1 MKEEVIF
8 RMESAYREDFEVK
21 SYHFGGPEK
30 TMCIIGN
37 MRGNEIQQLYIAGQ
51 MVRTLKRFEEEGR
64 FIRRH
69 GVTVIPCANPYSVNV
84 GKRFWAMDNSDINRM
99 YPGYNKGE
107 TTQRIAAGIFEKIQG
122 YRFGVQF
129 SSFYMPG
136 DFVSHVRMM
145 KTDYEDTGLA
155 QLFGMPF
162 VVLRKPVPFDT
173 TTLNFNWQV
182 WDTKAFSLYS
192 RSTEKIDKKGAD
204 MAIAAVCRFLSRMNV
219 LNYNVYGG
227 YESSPRMADVSYN
240 IPDLR
245 PGEVFRVEQT
255 IKRSRFIASVGHT
268 PDVEEAKAFIEQ
280 IKAEFEDARHN
291 CWAYCAGA
299 AGSTD
304 RIGAS
309 DDGEPH
315 GTAGRPMLTAVTH
328 SGIGEVTVVVT
339 RYFGGILL
347 GTGGLVKA
355 YQSSVKMALEGVST
369 RVRTKT
375 KRIKFSVEHR
385 FVNQVLRKIEAVNGR
400 ILEKNF
406 DMDADFDVEIP
417 EDLAETFAKELEEL
431 TRGALLIEFVE
442 E

>member
-1 MKEEVIF
+1 
-8 RMESAYREDFEVK
+8 
-21 SYHFGGPEK
+21 
-30 TMCIIGN
+30 
-37 MRGNEIQQLYIAGQ
+37 
-51 MVRTLKRFEEEGR
+51 
-64 FIRRH
+64 
-69 GVTVIPCANPYSVNV
+69 
-84 GKRFWAMDNSDINRM
+84 
-99 YPGYNKGE
+99 
-107 TTQRIAAGIFEKIQG
+107 
-122 YRFGVQF
+122 
-129 SSFYMPG
+129 
-136 DFVSHVRMM
+136 
-145 KTDYEDTGLA
+145 
-155 QLFGMPF
+155 
-162 VVLRKPVPFDT
+162 
-173 TTLNFNWQV
+173 
-182 WDTKAFSLYS
+182 
-192 RSTEKIDKKGAD
+192 
-204 MAIAAVCRFLSRMNV
+204 
-219 LNYNVYGG
+219 
-227 YESSPRMADVSYN
+227 MADVSYN

-268 PDVEEAKAFIEQ
+268 PGVEEAKAFIEQ

-355 YQSSVKMALEGVST
+355 YQSSVKMALEAVPT
-369 RVRTKT
+369 RIRTKT

-385 FVNQVLRKIEAVNGR
+385 FVNQVLRKIEKANGR

-406 DMDADFDVEIP
+406 DMDADFDDEIP

>member
-1 MKEEVIF
+1 
-8 RMESAYREDFEVK
+8 
-21 SYHFGGPEK
+21 
-30 TMCIIGN
+30 
-37 MRGNEIQQLYIAGQ
+37 
-51 MVRTLKRFEEEGR
+51 
-64 FIRRH
+64 
-69 GVTVIPCANPYSVNV
+69 
-84 GKRFWAMDNSDINRM
+84 
-99 YPGYNKGE
+99 
-107 TTQRIAAGIFEKIQG
+107 
-122 YRFGVQF
+122 
-129 SSFYMPG
+129 
-136 DFVSHVRMM
+136 
-145 KTDYEDTGLA
+145 
-155 QLFGMPF
+155 
-162 VVLRKPVPFDT
+162 
-173 TTLNFNWQV
+173 
-182 WDTKAFSLYS
+182 
-192 RSTEKIDKKGAD
+192 
-204 MAIAAVCRFLSRMNV
+204 
-219 LNYNVYGG
+219 
-227 YESSPRMADVSYN
+227 MADVSYN

-268 PDVEEAKAFIEQ
+268 PGVEEAKAFIEQ

-291 CWAYCAGA
+291 CWDYCAGA

-355 YQSSVKMALEGVST
+355 YQSSVKMALEAVPT
-369 RVRTKT
+369 RIRTKT

-385 FVNQVLRKIEAVNGR
+385 FVNQVLRKIETANGR

>member
-1 MKEEVIF
+1 
-8 RMESAYREDFEVK
+8 
-21 SYHFGGPEK
+21 
-30 TMCIIGN
+30 
-37 MRGNEIQQLYIAGQ
+37 
-51 MVRTLKRFEEEGR
+51 
-64 FIRRH
+64 
-69 GVTVIPCANPYSVNV
+69 
-84 GKRFWAMDNSDINRM
+84 
-99 YPGYNKGE
+99 
-107 TTQRIAAGIFEKIQG
+107 
-122 YRFGVQF
+122 
-129 SSFYMPG
+129 
-136 DFVSHVRMM
+136 
-145 KTDYEDTGLA
+145 
-155 QLFGMPF
+155 
-162 VVLRKPVPFDT
+162 
-173 TTLNFNWQV
+173 
-182 WDTKAFSLYS
+182 
-192 RSTEKIDKKGAD
+192 
-204 MAIAAVCRFLSRMNV
+204 
-219 LNYNVYGG
+219 
-227 YESSPRMADVSYN
+227 MADVSYN

-268 PDVEEAKAFIEQ
+268 PGVEEAKAFIEQ

-355 YQSSVKMALEGVST
+355 YQSSVKMALEAVPT
-369 RVRTKT
+369 RIRTKT

-385 FVNQVLRKIEAVNGR
+385 FVNQVLRKIETANGR

-417 EDLAETFAKELEEL
+417 EDLAETFAKELDEL

>member
-1 MKEEVIF
+1 
-8 RMESAYREDFEVK
+8 
-21 SYHFGGPEK
+21 
-30 TMCIIGN
+30 
-37 MRGNEIQQLYIAGQ
+37 
-51 MVRTLKRFEEEGR
+51 
-64 FIRRH
+64 
-69 GVTVIPCANPYSVNV
+69 
-84 GKRFWAMDNSDINRM
+84 
-99 YPGYNKGE
+99 
-107 TTQRIAAGIFEKIQG
+107 
-122 YRFGVQF
+122 
-129 SSFYMPG
+129 
-136 DFVSHVRMM
+136 
-145 KTDYEDTGLA
+145 
-155 QLFGMPF
+155 
-162 VVLRKPVPFDT
+162 
-173 TTLNFNWQV
+173 
-182 WDTKAFSLYS
+182 
-192 RSTEKIDKKGAD
+192 
-204 MAIAAVCRFLSRMNV
+204 
-219 LNYNVYGG
+219 
-227 YESSPRMADVSYN
+227 MADVSYN

-268 PDVEEAKAFIEQ
+268 PGVEEAKAFIGQ

-355 YQSSVKMALEGVST
+355 YQSSVKMALEAVPT
-369 RVRTKT
+369 RIRTKT

-385 FVNQVLRKIEAVNGR
+385 FVNQVLRKIETANGR

>member
-1 MKEEVIF
+1 
-8 RMESAYREDFEVK
+8 
-21 SYHFGGPEK
+21 
-30 TMCIIGN
+30 
-37 MRGNEIQQLYIAGQ
+37 
-51 MVRTLKRFEEEGR
+51 
-64 FIRRH
+64 
-69 GVTVIPCANPYSVNV
+69 
-84 GKRFWAMDNSDINRM
+84 
-99 YPGYNKGE
+99 
-107 TTQRIAAGIFEKIQG
+107 
-122 YRFGVQF
+122 
-129 SSFYMPG
+129 
-136 DFVSHVRMM
+136 
-145 KTDYEDTGLA
+145 
-155 QLFGMPF
+155 
-162 VVLRKPVPFDT
+162 
-173 TTLNFNWQV
+173 
-182 WDTKAFSLYS
+182 
-192 RSTEKIDKKGAD
+192 
-204 MAIAAVCRFLSRMNV
+204 
-219 LNYNVYGG
+219 
-227 YESSPRMADVSYN
+227 MADVSYN

-268 PDVEEAKAFIEQ
+268 LGVEEAKAFIEQ

-304 RIGAS
+304 RMGTRVAA
-309 DDGEPH
+309 GPR
-315 GTAGRPMLTAVTH
+315 GTAVRPMLTAVTH

-355 YQSSVKMALEGVST
+355 YQSSVKMALEAVPT
-369 RVRTKT
+369 RIRTKT

-385 FVNQVLRKIEAVNGR
+385 FVNQVLRKIETANGR

>member
-1 MKEEVIF
+1 
-8 RMESAYREDFEVK
+8 
-21 SYHFGGPEK
+21 
-30 TMCIIGN
+30 
-37 MRGNEIQQLYIAGQ
+37 
-51 MVRTLKRFEEEGR
+51 
-64 FIRRH
+64 
-69 GVTVIPCANPYSVNV
+69 
-84 GKRFWAMDNSDINRM
+84 
-99 YPGYNKGE
+99 
-107 TTQRIAAGIFEKIQG
+107 
-122 YRFGVQF
+122 
-129 SSFYMPG
+129 
-136 DFVSHVRMM
+136 
-145 KTDYEDTGLA
+145 
-155 QLFGMPF
+155 
-162 VVLRKPVPFDT
+162 
-173 TTLNFNWQV
+173 
-182 WDTKAFSLYS
+182 
-192 RSTEKIDKKGAD
+192 
-204 MAIAAVCRFLSRMNV
+204 
-219 LNYNVYGG
+219 
-227 YESSPRMADVSYN
+227 MADVSYN

-268 PDVEEAKAFIEQ
+268 PGVEEAKAFIEQ

-304 RIGAS
+304 RISAS

-355 YQSSVKMALEGVST
+355 YQSSVKMALEAVPT
-369 RVRTKT
+369 RIRTKT

-385 FVNQVLRKIEAVNGR
+385 FVNQVLRKIETANGR

>member
-1 MKEEVIF
+1 
-8 RMESAYREDFEVK
+8 
-21 SYHFGGPEK
+21 
-30 TMCIIGN
+30 
-37 MRGNEIQQLYIAGQ
+37 
-51 MVRTLKRFEEEGR
+51 
-64 FIRRH
+64 
-69 GVTVIPCANPYSVNV
+69 
-84 GKRFWAMDNSDINRM
+84 
-99 YPGYNKGE
+99 
-107 TTQRIAAGIFEKIQG
+107 
-122 YRFGVQF
+122 
-129 SSFYMPG
+129 
-136 DFVSHVRMM
+136 
-145 KTDYEDTGLA
+145 
-155 QLFGMPF
+155 
-162 VVLRKPVPFDT
+162 
-173 TTLNFNWQV
+173 
-182 WDTKAFSLYS
+182 
-192 RSTEKIDKKGAD
+192 
-204 MAIAAVCRFLSRMNV
+204 
-219 LNYNVYGG
+219 
-227 YESSPRMADVSYN
+227 MADVSYN

-268 PDVEEAKAFIEQ
+268 PGVEEAKAFIEQ

-355 YQSSVKMALEGVST
+355 YQSSVKMALEAVPT
-369 RVRTKT
+369 RIRTKT

-385 FVNQVLRKIEAVNGR
+385 FVNQFLRKIETANGR

>member
-1 MKEEVIF
+1 
-8 RMESAYREDFEVK
+8 
-21 SYHFGGPEK
+21 
-30 TMCIIGN
+30 
-37 MRGNEIQQLYIAGQ
+37 
-51 MVRTLKRFEEEGR
+51 
-64 FIRRH
+64 
-69 GVTVIPCANPYSVNV
+69 
-84 GKRFWAMDNSDINRM
+84 
-99 YPGYNKGE
+99 
-107 TTQRIAAGIFEKIQG
+107 
-122 YRFGVQF
+122 
-129 SSFYMPG
+129 
-136 DFVSHVRMM
+136 
-145 KTDYEDTGLA
+145 
-155 QLFGMPF
+155 
-162 VVLRKPVPFDT
+162 
-173 TTLNFNWQV
+173 
-182 WDTKAFSLYS
+182 
-192 RSTEKIDKKGAD
+192 
-204 MAIAAVCRFLSRMNV
+204 
-219 LNYNVYGG
+219 
-227 YESSPRMADVSYN
+227 MADVSYN

-268 PDVEEAKAFIEQ
+268 PGVEEAKAFIEQ

-355 YQSSVKMALEGVST
+355 YQSSVKMALEAVPT
-369 RVRTKT
+369 RIRTKT

-385 FVNQVLRKIEAVNGR
+385 FVNQVLRKIETANGR

-417 EDLAETFAKELEEL
+417 ENLAETFAKELEEL

>member
-1 MKEEVIF
+1 
-8 RMESAYREDFEVK
+8 
-21 SYHFGGPEK
+21 
-30 TMCIIGN
+30 
-37 MRGNEIQQLYIAGQ
+37 
-51 MVRTLKRFEEEGR
+51 
-64 FIRRH
+64 
-69 GVTVIPCANPYSVNV
+69 
-84 GKRFWAMDNSDINRM
+84 
-99 YPGYNKGE
+99 
-107 TTQRIAAGIFEKIQG
+107 
-122 YRFGVQF
+122 
-129 SSFYMPG
+129 
-136 DFVSHVRMM
+136 
-145 KTDYEDTGLA
+145 
-155 QLFGMPF
+155 
-162 VVLRKPVPFDT
+162 
-173 TTLNFNWQV
+173 
-182 WDTKAFSLYS
+182 
-192 RSTEKIDKKGAD
+192 
-204 MAIAAVCRFLSRMNV
+204 
-219 LNYNVYGG
+219 
-227 YESSPRMADVSYN
+227 MADVSYN

-268 PDVEEAKAFIEQ
+268 PGVEEAKAFIEQ

-355 YQSSVKMALEGVST
+355 YQSSVKMALEAVPT
-369 RVRTKT
+369 RIRTKA

-385 FVNQVLRKIEAVNGR
+385 FVNQVLRKIETANGR

>member
-1 MKEEVIF
+1 
-8 RMESAYREDFEVK
+8 
-21 SYHFGGPEK
+21 
-30 TMCIIGN
+30 
-37 MRGNEIQQLYIAGQ
+37 
-51 MVRTLKRFEEEGR
+51 
-64 FIRRH
+64 
-69 GVTVIPCANPYSVNV
+69 
-84 GKRFWAMDNSDINRM
+84 
-99 YPGYNKGE
+99 
-107 TTQRIAAGIFEKIQG
+107 
-122 YRFGVQF
+122 
-129 SSFYMPG
+129 
-136 DFVSHVRMM
+136 
-145 KTDYEDTGLA
+145 
-155 QLFGMPF
+155 
-162 VVLRKPVPFDT
+162 
-173 TTLNFNWQV
+173 
-182 WDTKAFSLYS
+182 
-192 RSTEKIDKKGAD
+192 
-204 MAIAAVCRFLSRMNV
+204 
-219 LNYNVYGG
+219 
-227 YESSPRMADVSYN
+227 MADVSYN

-268 PDVEEAKAFIEQ
+268 PGVEEAKAFIEQ

-355 YQSSVKMALEGVST
+355 YQSSVKMALEGVPT
-369 RVRTKT
+369 RVRTTT

-385 FVNQVLRKIEAVNGR
+385 FVNQVLRKIETANGR

-406 DMDADFDVEIP
+406 DMGADFDVEIP

>member
-1 MKEEVIF
+1 
-8 RMESAYREDFEVK
+8 
-21 SYHFGGPEK
+21 
-30 TMCIIGN
+30 
-37 MRGNEIQQLYIAGQ
+37 
-51 MVRTLKRFEEEGR
+51 
-64 FIRRH
+64 
-69 GVTVIPCANPYSVNV
+69 
-84 GKRFWAMDNSDINRM
+84 
-99 YPGYNKGE
+99 
-107 TTQRIAAGIFEKIQG
+107 
-122 YRFGVQF
+122 
-129 SSFYMPG
+129 
-136 DFVSHVRMM
+136 
-145 KTDYEDTGLA
+145 
-155 QLFGMPF
+155 
-162 VVLRKPVPFDT
+162 
-173 TTLNFNWQV
+173 
-182 WDTKAFSLYS
+182 
-192 RSTEKIDKKGAD
+192 
-204 MAIAAVCRFLSRMNV
+204 
-219 LNYNVYGG
+219 
-227 YESSPRMADVSYN
+227 MADVSYN

-255 IKRSRFIASVGHT
+255 IKRSRFIASIGHT
-268 PDVEEAKAFIEQ
+268 PGVEEAKAFIEQ

-355 YQSSVKMALEGVST
+355 YQSSVKMALEAVPT
-369 RVRTKT
+369 RIRTKT

-385 FVNQVLRKIEAVNGR
+385 FVNQVLRKIETANGR

>member
-1 MKEEVIF
+1 
-8 RMESAYREDFEVK
+8 
-21 SYHFGGPEK
+21 
-30 TMCIIGN
+30 
-37 MRGNEIQQLYIAGQ
+37 
-51 MVRTLKRFEEEGR
+51 
-64 FIRRH
+64 
-69 GVTVIPCANPYSVNV
+69 
-84 GKRFWAMDNSDINRM
+84 
-99 YPGYNKGE
+99 
-107 TTQRIAAGIFEKIQG
+107 
-122 YRFGVQF
+122 
-129 SSFYMPG
+129 
-136 DFVSHVRMM
+136 
-145 KTDYEDTGLA
+145 
-155 QLFGMPF
+155 
-162 VVLRKPVPFDT
+162 
-173 TTLNFNWQV
+173 
-182 WDTKAFSLYS
+182 
-192 RSTEKIDKKGAD
+192 
-204 MAIAAVCRFLSRMNV
+204 
-219 LNYNVYGG
+219 
-227 YESSPRMADVSYN
+227 MADVSYN
-240 IPDLR
+240 ITDLR

-268 PDVEEAKAFIEQ
+268 PGVEEAKAFIEQ

-355 YQSSVKMALEGVST
+355 YQSSVKMALEGVPT

-406 DMDADFDVEIP
+406 DMGADFDVEIP

>member
-1 MKEEVIF
+1 
-8 RMESAYREDFEVK
+8 
-21 SYHFGGPEK
+21 
-30 TMCIIGN
+30 
-37 MRGNEIQQLYIAGQ
+37 
-51 MVRTLKRFEEEGR
+51 
-64 FIRRH
+64 
-69 GVTVIPCANPYSVNV
+69 
-84 GKRFWAMDNSDINRM
+84 
-99 YPGYNKGE
+99 
-107 TTQRIAAGIFEKIQG
+107 
-122 YRFGVQF
+122 
-129 SSFYMPG
+129 
-136 DFVSHVRMM
+136 
-145 KTDYEDTGLA
+145 
-155 QLFGMPF
+155 
-162 VVLRKPVPFDT
+162 
-173 TTLNFNWQV
+173 
-182 WDTKAFSLYS
+182 
-192 RSTEKIDKKGAD
+192 
-204 MAIAAVCRFLSRMNV
+204 
-219 LNYNVYGG
+219 
-227 YESSPRMADVSYN
+227 MADVSYN

-355 YQSSVKMALEGVST
+355 YQSSVKMALEAVPT

>member
-1 MKEEVIF
+1 
-8 RMESAYREDFEVK
+8 
-21 SYHFGGPEK
+21 
-30 TMCIIGN
+30 
-37 MRGNEIQQLYIAGQ
+37 
-51 MVRTLKRFEEEGR
+51 
-64 FIRRH
+64 
-69 GVTVIPCANPYSVNV
+69 
-84 GKRFWAMDNSDINRM
+84 
-99 YPGYNKGE
+99 
-107 TTQRIAAGIFEKIQG
+107 
-122 YRFGVQF
+122 
-129 SSFYMPG
+129 
-136 DFVSHVRMM
+136 
-145 KTDYEDTGLA
+145 
-155 QLFGMPF
+155 
-162 VVLRKPVPFDT
+162 
-173 TTLNFNWQV
+173 
-182 WDTKAFSLYS
+182 
-192 RSTEKIDKKGAD
+192 
-204 MAIAAVCRFLSRMNV
+204 
-219 LNYNVYGG
+219 
-227 YESSPRMADVSYN
+227 MADVSYN

-268 PDVEEAKAFIEQ
+268 PGVEEAKAFIEQ

-355 YQSSVKMALEGVST
+355 YQSSVKMALEGVPT

-406 DMDADFDVEIP
+406 DMGADFDVEIP
-417 EDLAETFAKELEEL
+417 EDLAETCAKELEEL

>member
-1 MKEEVIF
+1 
-8 RMESAYREDFEVK
+8 
-21 SYHFGGPEK
+21 
-30 TMCIIGN
+30 
-37 MRGNEIQQLYIAGQ
+37 
-51 MVRTLKRFEEEGR
+51 
-64 FIRRH
+64 
-69 GVTVIPCANPYSVNV
+69 
-84 GKRFWAMDNSDINRM
+84 
-99 YPGYNKGE
+99 
-107 TTQRIAAGIFEKIQG
+107 
-122 YRFGVQF
+122 
-129 SSFYMPG
+129 
-136 DFVSHVRMM
+136 
-145 KTDYEDTGLA
+145 
-155 QLFGMPF
+155 
-162 VVLRKPVPFDT
+162 
-173 TTLNFNWQV
+173 
-182 WDTKAFSLYS
+182 
-192 RSTEKIDKKGAD
+192 
-204 MAIAAVCRFLSRMNV
+204 
-219 LNYNVYGG
+219 
-227 YESSPRMADVSYN
+227 MADVSYN

-255 IKRSRFIASVGHT
+255 IKHSRFIASVGHT
-268 PDVEEAKAFIEQ
+268 PGVEEAKAFIEQ

-355 YQSSVKMALEGVST
+355 YQSSVKMALEGVPT

-406 DMDADFDVEIP
+406 DMGADFDVEIP

>member
-1 MKEEVIF
+1 
-8 RMESAYREDFEVK
+8 
-21 SYHFGGPEK
+21 
-30 TMCIIGN
+30 
-37 MRGNEIQQLYIAGQ
+37 
-51 MVRTLKRFEEEGR
+51 
-64 FIRRH
+64 
-69 GVTVIPCANPYSVNV
+69 
-84 GKRFWAMDNSDINRM
+84 
-99 YPGYNKGE
+99 
-107 TTQRIAAGIFEKIQG
+107 
-122 YRFGVQF
+122 
-129 SSFYMPG
+129 
-136 DFVSHVRMM
+136 
-145 KTDYEDTGLA
+145 
-155 QLFGMPF
+155 
-162 VVLRKPVPFDT
+162 
-173 TTLNFNWQV
+173 
-182 WDTKAFSLYS
+182 
-192 RSTEKIDKKGAD
+192 
-204 MAIAAVCRFLSRMNV
+204 
-219 LNYNVYGG
+219 
-227 YESSPRMADVSYN
+227 MADVSYHL
-240 IPDLR
+240 PDRR
-245 PGEVFRVEQT
+245 PGEAFRVEQP

-268 PDVEEAKAFIEQ
+268 PGVEEAKAFIEQ

-355 YQSSVKMALEGVST
+355 YQSSVKMALEAVPT
-369 RVRTKT
+369 RIRTKT

-385 FVNQVLRKIEAVNGR
+385 FVNQVLRKIETANGR

>member
-1 MKEEVIF
+1 
-8 RMESAYREDFEVK
+8 
-21 SYHFGGPEK
+21 
-30 TMCIIGN
+30 
-37 MRGNEIQQLYIAGQ
+37 
-51 MVRTLKRFEEEGR
+51 
-64 FIRRH
+64 
-69 GVTVIPCANPYSVNV
+69 
-84 GKRFWAMDNSDINRM
+84 
-99 YPGYNKGE
+99 
-107 TTQRIAAGIFEKIQG
+107 
-122 YRFGVQF
+122 
-129 SSFYMPG
+129 
-136 DFVSHVRMM
+136 
-145 KTDYEDTGLA
+145 
-155 QLFGMPF
+155 
-162 VVLRKPVPFDT
+162 
-173 TTLNFNWQV
+173 
-182 WDTKAFSLYS
+182 
-192 RSTEKIDKKGAD
+192 
-204 MAIAAVCRFLSRMNV
+204 
-219 LNYNVYGG
+219 
-227 YESSPRMADVSYN
+227 MADVSYN

-268 PDVEEAKAFIEQ
+268 PGVEEAKAFIEQ

-347 GTGGLVKA
+347 GTGRLVKA
-355 YQSSVKMALEGVST
+355 YQSSVKMALEGVPT

-406 DMDADFDVEIP
+406 DMGADFDVEIP

>member
-1 MKEEVIF
+1 
-8 RMESAYREDFEVK
+8 
-21 SYHFGGPEK
+21 
-30 TMCIIGN
+30 
-37 MRGNEIQQLYIAGQ
+37 
-51 MVRTLKRFEEEGR
+51 
-64 FIRRH
+64 
-69 GVTVIPCANPYSVNV
+69 
-84 GKRFWAMDNSDINRM
+84 
-99 YPGYNKGE
+99 
-107 TTQRIAAGIFEKIQG
+107 
-122 YRFGVQF
+122 
-129 SSFYMPG
+129 
-136 DFVSHVRMM
+136 
-145 KTDYEDTGLA
+145 
-155 QLFGMPF
+155 
-162 VVLRKPVPFDT
+162 
-173 TTLNFNWQV
+173 
-182 WDTKAFSLYS
+182 
-192 RSTEKIDKKGAD
+192 
-204 MAIAAVCRFLSRMNV
+204 
-219 LNYNVYGG
+219 
-227 YESSPRMADVSYN
+227 MADVSYN

-268 PDVEEAKAFIEQ
+268 LGVEEAKAFIEQ
-280 IKAEFEDARHN
+280 IKAEFKDARHN

-355 YQSSVKMALEGVST
+355 YQSSVKMALEAVPT
-369 RVRTKT
+369 RIRTKT

-385 FVNQVLRKIEAVNGR
+385 FVNQVLRKIETANGR

>member
-1 MKEEVIF
+1 
-8 RMESAYREDFEVK
+8 
-21 SYHFGGPEK
+21 
-30 TMCIIGN
+30 
-37 MRGNEIQQLYIAGQ
+37 
-51 MVRTLKRFEEEGR
+51 
-64 FIRRH
+64 
-69 GVTVIPCANPYSVNV
+69 
-84 GKRFWAMDNSDINRM
+84 
-99 YPGYNKGE
+99 
-107 TTQRIAAGIFEKIQG
+107 
-122 YRFGVQF
+122 
-129 SSFYMPG
+129 
-136 DFVSHVRMM
+136 
-145 KTDYEDTGLA
+145 
-155 QLFGMPF
+155 
-162 VVLRKPVPFDT
+162 
-173 TTLNFNWQV
+173 
-182 WDTKAFSLYS
+182 
-192 RSTEKIDKKGAD
+192 
-204 MAIAAVCRFLSRMNV
+204 
-219 LNYNVYGG
+219 
-227 YESSPRMADVSYN
+227 MADVSYN

-268 PDVEEAKAFIEQ
+268 PGVEEAKAFIEQ
-280 IKAEFEDARHN
+280 IKTEFEDARHN

-355 YQSSVKMALEGVST
+355 YQSSVKMVLEAVPT

-385 FVNQVLRKIEAVNGR
+385 FVNQVLRKIDDVNGR

-417 EDLAETFAKELEEL
+417 EDLAESFAKELEEL

>member
-1 MKEEVIF
+1 
-8 RMESAYREDFEVK
+8 
-21 SYHFGGPEK
+21 
-30 TMCIIGN
+30 
-37 MRGNEIQQLYIAGQ
+37 
-51 MVRTLKRFEEEGR
+51 
-64 FIRRH
+64 
-69 GVTVIPCANPYSVNV
+69 
-84 GKRFWAMDNSDINRM
+84 
-99 YPGYNKGE
+99 
-107 TTQRIAAGIFEKIQG
+107 
-122 YRFGVQF
+122 
-129 SSFYMPG
+129 
-136 DFVSHVRMM
+136 
-145 KTDYEDTGLA
+145 
-155 QLFGMPF
+155 
-162 VVLRKPVPFDT
+162 
-173 TTLNFNWQV
+173 
-182 WDTKAFSLYS
+182 
-192 RSTEKIDKKGAD
+192 
-204 MAIAAVCRFLSRMNV
+204 
-219 LNYNVYGG
+219 
-227 YESSPRMADVSYN
+227 MADVSYN

-268 PDVEEAKAFIEQ
+268 PGVEQAKAFIEQ

-355 YQSSVKMALEGVST
+355 YQSSVKMALEAVPT
-369 RVRTKT
+369 RIRTKT

-385 FVNQVLRKIEAVNGR
+385 FVNQVLRKIETANGR

>member
-1 MKEEVIF
+1 
-8 RMESAYREDFEVK
+8 
-21 SYHFGGPEK
+21 
-30 TMCIIGN
+30 
-37 MRGNEIQQLYIAGQ
+37 
-51 MVRTLKRFEEEGR
+51 
-64 FIRRH
+64 
-69 GVTVIPCANPYSVNV
+69 
-84 GKRFWAMDNSDINRM
+84 
-99 YPGYNKGE
+99 
-107 TTQRIAAGIFEKIQG
+107 
-122 YRFGVQF
+122 
-129 SSFYMPG
+129 
-136 DFVSHVRMM
+136 
-145 KTDYEDTGLA
+145 
-155 QLFGMPF
+155 
-162 VVLRKPVPFDT
+162 
-173 TTLNFNWQV
+173 
-182 WDTKAFSLYS
+182 
-192 RSTEKIDKKGAD
+192 
-204 MAIAAVCRFLSRMNV
+204 
-219 LNYNVYGG
+219 
-227 YESSPRMADVSYN
+227 MADVSYN

-268 PDVEEAKAFIEQ
+268 PGVEEAKAFIEQ

-304 RIGAS
+304 CIGAS

-355 YQSSVKMALEGVST
+355 YQSSVKMALEAVPT
-369 RVRTKT
+369 RIRTKT

-385 FVNQVLRKIEAVNGR
+385 FVNQVLRKIETANGR

>member
-1 MKEEVIF
+1 
-8 RMESAYREDFEVK
+8 
-21 SYHFGGPEK
+21 
-30 TMCIIGN
+30 
-37 MRGNEIQQLYIAGQ
+37 
-51 MVRTLKRFEEEGR
+51 
-64 FIRRH
+64 
-69 GVTVIPCANPYSVNV
+69 
-84 GKRFWAMDNSDINRM
+84 
-99 YPGYNKGE
+99 
-107 TTQRIAAGIFEKIQG
+107 
-122 YRFGVQF
+122 
-129 SSFYMPG
+129 
-136 DFVSHVRMM
+136 
-145 KTDYEDTGLA
+145 
-155 QLFGMPF
+155 
-162 VVLRKPVPFDT
+162 
-173 TTLNFNWQV
+173 
-182 WDTKAFSLYS
+182 
-192 RSTEKIDKKGAD
+192 
-204 MAIAAVCRFLSRMNV
+204 
-219 LNYNVYGG
+219 
-227 YESSPRMADVSYN
+227 MADVSYN

-268 PDVEEAKAFIEQ
+268 LGVEEAKAFIEQ

-355 YQSSVKMALEGVST
+355 YQSSVKMALEAVPT
-369 RVRTKT
+369 RIRTKT

>member
-1 MKEEVIF
+1 
-8 RMESAYREDFEVK
+8 
-21 SYHFGGPEK
+21 
-30 TMCIIGN
+30 
-37 MRGNEIQQLYIAGQ
+37 
-51 MVRTLKRFEEEGR
+51 
-64 FIRRH
+64 
-69 GVTVIPCANPYSVNV
+69 
-84 GKRFWAMDNSDINRM
+84 
-99 YPGYNKGE
+99 
-107 TTQRIAAGIFEKIQG
+107 
-122 YRFGVQF
+122 
-129 SSFYMPG
+129 
-136 DFVSHVRMM
+136 
-145 KTDYEDTGLA
+145 
-155 QLFGMPF
+155 
-162 VVLRKPVPFDT
+162 
-173 TTLNFNWQV
+173 
-182 WDTKAFSLYS
+182 
-192 RSTEKIDKKGAD
+192 
-204 MAIAAVCRFLSRMNV
+204 
-219 LNYNVYGG
+219 
-227 YESSPRMADVSYN
+227 MADVSYN

-268 PDVEEAKAFIEQ
+268 PGVEDAKAFIEQ

-355 YQSSVKMALEGVST
+355 YQSSVKMALEGVPT

-406 DMDADFDVEIP
+406 DMGADFDVEIP

>member
-1 MKEEVIF
+1 
-8 RMESAYREDFEVK
+8 
-21 SYHFGGPEK
+21 
-30 TMCIIGN
+30 
-37 MRGNEIQQLYIAGQ
+37 
-51 MVRTLKRFEEEGR
+51 
-64 FIRRH
+64 
-69 GVTVIPCANPYSVNV
+69 
-84 GKRFWAMDNSDINRM
+84 
-99 YPGYNKGE
+99 
-107 TTQRIAAGIFEKIQG
+107 
-122 YRFGVQF
+122 
-129 SSFYMPG
+129 
-136 DFVSHVRMM
+136 
-145 KTDYEDTGLA
+145 
-155 QLFGMPF
+155 
-162 VVLRKPVPFDT
+162 
-173 TTLNFNWQV
+173 
-182 WDTKAFSLYS
+182 
-192 RSTEKIDKKGAD
+192 
-204 MAIAAVCRFLSRMNV
+204 
-219 LNYNVYGG
+219 
-227 YESSPRMADVSYN
+227 MADVSYN

-268 PDVEEAKAFIEQ
+268 PGVEEAKAFIEQ

-355 YQSSVKMALEGVST
+355 YQSSVKMALEAVPT
-369 RVRTKT
+369 RIRTKT
-375 KRIKFSVEHR
+375 KRIKLSVEHR

>member
-1 MKEEVIF
+1 
-8 RMESAYREDFEVK
+8 
-21 SYHFGGPEK
+21 
-30 TMCIIGN
+30 
-37 MRGNEIQQLYIAGQ
+37 
-51 MVRTLKRFEEEGR
+51 
-64 FIRRH
+64 
-69 GVTVIPCANPYSVNV
+69 
-84 GKRFWAMDNSDINRM
+84 
-99 YPGYNKGE
+99 
-107 TTQRIAAGIFEKIQG
+107 
-122 YRFGVQF
+122 
-129 SSFYMPG
+129 
-136 DFVSHVRMM
+136 
-145 KTDYEDTGLA
+145 
-155 QLFGMPF
+155 
-162 VVLRKPVPFDT
+162 
-173 TTLNFNWQV
+173 
-182 WDTKAFSLYS
+182 
-192 RSTEKIDKKGAD
+192 
-204 MAIAAVCRFLSRMNV
+204 
-219 LNYNVYGG
+219 
-227 YESSPRMADVSYN
+227 MADVSYN

-268 PDVEEAKAFIEQ
+268 PGVEEAKAFIEQ

-355 YQSSVKMALEGVST
+355 YQSSVNMALEAVPT
-369 RVRTKT
+369 RIRTKT
-375 KRIKFSVEHR
+375 KRIKVSVEHR
-385 FVNQVLRKIEAVNGR
+385 FVNQVLRKIETANGR

>member
-1 MKEEVIF
+1 
-8 RMESAYREDFEVK
+8 
-21 SYHFGGPEK
+21 
-30 TMCIIGN
+30 
-37 MRGNEIQQLYIAGQ
+37 
-51 MVRTLKRFEEEGR
+51 
-64 FIRRH
+64 
-69 GVTVIPCANPYSVNV
+69 
-84 GKRFWAMDNSDINRM
+84 
-99 YPGYNKGE
+99 
-107 TTQRIAAGIFEKIQG
+107 
-122 YRFGVQF
+122 
-129 SSFYMPG
+129 
-136 DFVSHVRMM
+136 
-145 KTDYEDTGLA
+145 
-155 QLFGMPF
+155 
-162 VVLRKPVPFDT
+162 
-173 TTLNFNWQV
+173 
-182 WDTKAFSLYS
+182 
-192 RSTEKIDKKGAD
+192 
-204 MAIAAVCRFLSRMNV
+204 
-219 LNYNVYGG
+219 
-227 YESSPRMADVSYN
+227 MADVSYN

-268 PDVEEAKAFIEQ
+268 PGVEEAKAFIEQ

-355 YQSSVKMALEGVST
+355 YQSSVKMALEAVPT
-369 RVRTKT
+369 RIRTKT

-385 FVNQVLRKIEAVNGR
+385 FVNQVLRKIETANGR

-406 DMDADFDVEIP
+406 EMDADFDVEIP
-417 EDLAETFAKELEEL
+417 ENLAETFAKELEEL

>member
-1 MKEEVIF
+1 
-8 RMESAYREDFEVK
+8 
-21 SYHFGGPEK
+21 
-30 TMCIIGN
+30 
-37 MRGNEIQQLYIAGQ
+37 
-51 MVRTLKRFEEEGR
+51 
-64 FIRRH
+64 
-69 GVTVIPCANPYSVNV
+69 
-84 GKRFWAMDNSDINRM
+84 
-99 YPGYNKGE
+99 
-107 TTQRIAAGIFEKIQG
+107 
-122 YRFGVQF
+122 
-129 SSFYMPG
+129 
-136 DFVSHVRMM
+136 
-145 KTDYEDTGLA
+145 
-155 QLFGMPF
+155 
-162 VVLRKPVPFDT
+162 
-173 TTLNFNWQV
+173 
-182 WDTKAFSLYS
+182 
-192 RSTEKIDKKGAD
+192 
-204 MAIAAVCRFLSRMNV
+204 
-219 LNYNVYGG
+219 
-227 YESSPRMADVSYN
+227 MADVSYN

-268 PDVEEAKAFIEQ
+268 PGVEEAKAFIEQ

-355 YQSSVKMALEGVST
+355 YQSSVKMALEAVPT
-369 RVRTKT
+369 RIRTKT

-385 FVNQVLRKIEAVNGR
+385 FVNQVLRKIETAKGR

>member
-1 MKEEVIF
+1 
-8 RMESAYREDFEVK
+8 
-21 SYHFGGPEK
+21 
-30 TMCIIGN
+30 
-37 MRGNEIQQLYIAGQ
+37 
-51 MVRTLKRFEEEGR
+51 
-64 FIRRH
+64 
-69 GVTVIPCANPYSVNV
+69 
-84 GKRFWAMDNSDINRM
+84 
-99 YPGYNKGE
+99 
-107 TTQRIAAGIFEKIQG
+107 
-122 YRFGVQF
+122 
-129 SSFYMPG
+129 
-136 DFVSHVRMM
+136 
-145 KTDYEDTGLA
+145 
-155 QLFGMPF
+155 
-162 VVLRKPVPFDT
+162 
-173 TTLNFNWQV
+173 
-182 WDTKAFSLYS
+182 
-192 RSTEKIDKKGAD
+192 
-204 MAIAAVCRFLSRMNV
+204 
-219 LNYNVYGG
+219 
-227 YESSPRMADVSYN
+227 MADVSYN

-268 PDVEEAKAFIEQ
+268 PGVEEAKAFIEQ

-299 AGSTD
+299 ARSTD

-355 YQSSVKMALEGVST
+355 YQSSVKMALEAVPT
-369 RVRTKT
+369 RIRTKT
-375 KRIKFSVEHR
+375 KRIKFSLEHR
-385 FVNQVLRKIEAVNGR
+385 FVNQVLRKIETANGR

>member
-1 MKEEVIF
+1 
-8 RMESAYREDFEVK
+8 
-21 SYHFGGPEK
+21 
-30 TMCIIGN
+30 
-37 MRGNEIQQLYIAGQ
+37 
-51 MVRTLKRFEEEGR
+51 
-64 FIRRH
+64 
-69 GVTVIPCANPYSVNV
+69 
-84 GKRFWAMDNSDINRM
+84 
-99 YPGYNKGE
+99 
-107 TTQRIAAGIFEKIQG
+107 
-122 YRFGVQF
+122 
-129 SSFYMPG
+129 
-136 DFVSHVRMM
+136 
-145 KTDYEDTGLA
+145 
-155 QLFGMPF
+155 
-162 VVLRKPVPFDT
+162 
-173 TTLNFNWQV
+173 
-182 WDTKAFSLYS
+182 
-192 RSTEKIDKKGAD
+192 
-204 MAIAAVCRFLSRMNV
+204 
-219 LNYNVYGG
+219 
-227 YESSPRMADVSYN
+227 MADVSYN

-268 PDVEEAKAFIEQ
+268 PGVEEAKAFIEQ

-355 YQSSVKMALEGVST
+355 YQSSVKMALEGVPT

-385 FVNQVLRKIEAVNGR
+385 FVNQVLRKVEAVNGR

-406 DMDADFDVEIP
+406 DMGADFDVEIP

>member
-1 MKEEVIF
+1 
-8 RMESAYREDFEVK
+8 
-21 SYHFGGPEK
+21 
-30 TMCIIGN
+30 
-37 MRGNEIQQLYIAGQ
+37 
-51 MVRTLKRFEEEGR
+51 
-64 FIRRH
+64 
-69 GVTVIPCANPYSVNV
+69 
-84 GKRFWAMDNSDINRM
+84 
-99 YPGYNKGE
+99 
-107 TTQRIAAGIFEKIQG
+107 
-122 YRFGVQF
+122 
-129 SSFYMPG
+129 
-136 DFVSHVRMM
+136 
-145 KTDYEDTGLA
+145 
-155 QLFGMPF
+155 
-162 VVLRKPVPFDT
+162 
-173 TTLNFNWQV
+173 
-182 WDTKAFSLYS
+182 
-192 RSTEKIDKKGAD
+192 
-204 MAIAAVCRFLSRMNV
+204 
-219 LNYNVYGG
+219 
-227 YESSPRMADVSYN
+227 MADVSYN

-268 PDVEEAKAFIEQ
+268 PGVEEAKAFIEQ

-355 YQSSVKMALEGVST
+355 YQSSVKMALEGVPT

-406 DMDADFDVEIP
+406 DMGSDFDVEIP

>member
-1 MKEEVIF
+1 
-8 RMESAYREDFEVK
+8 
-21 SYHFGGPEK
+21 
-30 TMCIIGN
+30 
-37 MRGNEIQQLYIAGQ
+37 
-51 MVRTLKRFEEEGR
+51 
-64 FIRRH
+64 
-69 GVTVIPCANPYSVNV
+69 
-84 GKRFWAMDNSDINRM
+84 
-99 YPGYNKGE
+99 
-107 TTQRIAAGIFEKIQG
+107 
-122 YRFGVQF
+122 
-129 SSFYMPG
+129 
-136 DFVSHVRMM
+136 
-145 KTDYEDTGLA
+145 
-155 QLFGMPF
+155 
-162 VVLRKPVPFDT
+162 
-173 TTLNFNWQV
+173 
-182 WDTKAFSLYS
+182 
-192 RSTEKIDKKGAD
+192 
-204 MAIAAVCRFLSRMNV
+204 
-219 LNYNVYGG
+219 
-227 YESSPRMADVSYN
+227 MADVSYN

-268 PDVEEAKAFIEQ
+268 PGVEEAKAFIEQ

-355 YQSSVKMALEGVST
+355 YQSSVKMALEAVPT
-369 RVRTKT
+369 RIRTKT

-385 FVNQVLRKIEAVNGR
+385 FVNLVLRKIETANGR

>member
-1 MKEEVIF
+1 
-8 RMESAYREDFEVK
+8 
-21 SYHFGGPEK
+21 
-30 TMCIIGN
+30 
-37 MRGNEIQQLYIAGQ
+37 
-51 MVRTLKRFEEEGR
+51 
-64 FIRRH
+64 
-69 GVTVIPCANPYSVNV
+69 
-84 GKRFWAMDNSDINRM
+84 
-99 YPGYNKGE
+99 
-107 TTQRIAAGIFEKIQG
+107 
-122 YRFGVQF
+122 
-129 SSFYMPG
+129 
-136 DFVSHVRMM
+136 
-145 KTDYEDTGLA
+145 
-155 QLFGMPF
+155 
-162 VVLRKPVPFDT
+162 
-173 TTLNFNWQV
+173 
-182 WDTKAFSLYS
+182 
-192 RSTEKIDKKGAD
+192 
-204 MAIAAVCRFLSRMNV
+204 
-219 LNYNVYGG
+219 
-227 YESSPRMADVSYN
+227 MADVSYN

-245 PGEVFRVEQT
+245 PGEVFRVEQK

-268 PDVEEAKAFIEQ
+268 PGVEEAKAFIEQ

-355 YQSSVKMALEGVST
+355 YQSSVKMALEAVPT
-369 RVRTKT
+369 RIRTKT

-385 FVNQVLRKIEAVNGR
+385 FVNQVLRKIETANGR

>member
-1 MKEEVIF
+1 
-8 RMESAYREDFEVK
+8 
-21 SYHFGGPEK
+21 
-30 TMCIIGN
+30 
-37 MRGNEIQQLYIAGQ
+37 
-51 MVRTLKRFEEEGR
+51 
-64 FIRRH
+64 
-69 GVTVIPCANPYSVNV
+69 
-84 GKRFWAMDNSDINRM
+84 
-99 YPGYNKGE
+99 
-107 TTQRIAAGIFEKIQG
+107 
-122 YRFGVQF
+122 
-129 SSFYMPG
+129 
-136 DFVSHVRMM
+136 
-145 KTDYEDTGLA
+145 
-155 QLFGMPF
+155 
-162 VVLRKPVPFDT
+162 
-173 TTLNFNWQV
+173 
-182 WDTKAFSLYS
+182 
-192 RSTEKIDKKGAD
+192 
-204 MAIAAVCRFLSRMNV
+204 
-219 LNYNVYGG
+219 
-227 YESSPRMADVSYN
+227 MADVSYN

-268 PDVEEAKAFIEQ
+268 PSVEEAKAFIEQ

-355 YQSSVKMALEGVST
+355 YQSSVKMALEGVPT

-406 DMDADFDVEIP
+406 DMGADFDVEIP

>member
-1 MKEEVIF
+1 
-8 RMESAYREDFEVK
+8 
-21 SYHFGGPEK
+21 
-30 TMCIIGN
+30 
-37 MRGNEIQQLYIAGQ
+37 
-51 MVRTLKRFEEEGR
+51 
-64 FIRRH
+64 
-69 GVTVIPCANPYSVNV
+69 
-84 GKRFWAMDNSDINRM
+84 
-99 YPGYNKGE
+99 
-107 TTQRIAAGIFEKIQG
+107 
-122 YRFGVQF
+122 
-129 SSFYMPG
+129 
-136 DFVSHVRMM
+136 
-145 KTDYEDTGLA
+145 
-155 QLFGMPF
+155 
-162 VVLRKPVPFDT
+162 
-173 TTLNFNWQV
+173 
-182 WDTKAFSLYS
+182 
-192 RSTEKIDKKGAD
+192 
-204 MAIAAVCRFLSRMNV
+204 
-219 LNYNVYGG
+219 
-227 YESSPRMADVSYN
+227 MADVSYN

-255 IKRSRFIASVGHT
+255 IKRSRFIASVGH
-268 PDVEEAKAFIEQ
+268 PLGVEEAKAFIEQ

-355 YQSSVKMALEGVST
+355 YQSSVKMALEAVPT
-369 RVRTKT
+369 RIRTKT

-385 FVNQVLRKIEAVNGR
+385 FVNQVLRKIETANGR

>member
-1 MKEEVIF
+1 
-8 RMESAYREDFEVK
+8 
-21 SYHFGGPEK
+21 
-30 TMCIIGN
+30 
-37 MRGNEIQQLYIAGQ
+37 
-51 MVRTLKRFEEEGR
+51 
-64 FIRRH
+64 
-69 GVTVIPCANPYSVNV
+69 
-84 GKRFWAMDNSDINRM
+84 
-99 YPGYNKGE
+99 
-107 TTQRIAAGIFEKIQG
+107 
-122 YRFGVQF
+122 
-129 SSFYMPG
+129 
-136 DFVSHVRMM
+136 
-145 KTDYEDTGLA
+145 
-155 QLFGMPF
+155 
-162 VVLRKPVPFDT
+162 
-173 TTLNFNWQV
+173 
-182 WDTKAFSLYS
+182 
-192 RSTEKIDKKGAD
+192 
-204 MAIAAVCRFLSRMNV
+204 
-219 LNYNVYGG
+219 
-227 YESSPRMADVSYN
+227 MADVSYN

-255 IKRSRFIASVGHT
+255 IKRSRFIASGGHT
-268 PDVEEAKAFIEQ
+268 PGVEEAKAFIEQ

-355 YQSSVKMALEGVST
+355 YQSSVKMALEAVPT
-369 RVRTKT
+369 RIRTKT

-385 FVNQVLRKIEAVNGR
+385 FVNQVLRKIETANGR

>member
-1 MKEEVIF
+1 
-8 RMESAYREDFEVK
+8 
-21 SYHFGGPEK
+21 
-30 TMCIIGN
+30 
-37 MRGNEIQQLYIAGQ
+37 
-51 MVRTLKRFEEEGR
+51 
-64 FIRRH
+64 
-69 GVTVIPCANPYSVNV
+69 
-84 GKRFWAMDNSDINRM
+84 
-99 YPGYNKGE
+99 
-107 TTQRIAAGIFEKIQG
+107 
-122 YRFGVQF
+122 
-129 SSFYMPG
+129 
-136 DFVSHVRMM
+136 
-145 KTDYEDTGLA
+145 
-155 QLFGMPF
+155 
-162 VVLRKPVPFDT
+162 
-173 TTLNFNWQV
+173 
-182 WDTKAFSLYS
+182 
-192 RSTEKIDKKGAD
+192 
-204 MAIAAVCRFLSRMNV
+204 
-219 LNYNVYGG
+219 
-227 YESSPRMADVSYN
+227 MADVSYN

-268 PDVEEAKAFIEQ
+268 PGVEEAKAFIEQ

-315 GTAGRPMLTAVTH
+315 GTAGRPILTAVTH

-355 YQSSVKMALEGVST
+355 YQSSVKMALEAVPT
-369 RVRTKT
+369 RIRTKT

-385 FVNQVLRKIEAVNGR
+385 FVNQVLRKIETANGR

>member
-1 MKEEVIF
+1 
-8 RMESAYREDFEVK
+8 
-21 SYHFGGPEK
+21 
-30 TMCIIGN
+30 
-37 MRGNEIQQLYIAGQ
+37 
-51 MVRTLKRFEEEGR
+51 
-64 FIRRH
+64 
-69 GVTVIPCANPYSVNV
+69 
-84 GKRFWAMDNSDINRM
+84 
-99 YPGYNKGE
+99 
-107 TTQRIAAGIFEKIQG
+107 
-122 YRFGVQF
+122 
-129 SSFYMPG
+129 
-136 DFVSHVRMM
+136 
-145 KTDYEDTGLA
+145 
-155 QLFGMPF
+155 
-162 VVLRKPVPFDT
+162 
-173 TTLNFNWQV
+173 
-182 WDTKAFSLYS
+182 
-192 RSTEKIDKKGAD
+192 
-204 MAIAAVCRFLSRMNV
+204 
-219 LNYNVYGG
+219 
-227 YESSPRMADVSYN
+227 MADVSYN

-268 PDVEEAKAFIEQ
+268 PGVEEAKAFIEQ

-355 YQSSVKMALEGVST
+355 YQSSVKMALEGVPT
-369 RVRTKT
+369 RLRTKT

>member
-1 MKEEVIF
+1 
-8 RMESAYREDFEVK
+8 
-21 SYHFGGPEK
+21 
-30 TMCIIGN
+30 
-37 MRGNEIQQLYIAGQ
+37 
-51 MVRTLKRFEEEGR
+51 
-64 FIRRH
+64 
-69 GVTVIPCANPYSVNV
+69 
-84 GKRFWAMDNSDINRM
+84 
-99 YPGYNKGE
+99 
-107 TTQRIAAGIFEKIQG
+107 
-122 YRFGVQF
+122 
-129 SSFYMPG
+129 
-136 DFVSHVRMM
+136 
-145 KTDYEDTGLA
+145 
-155 QLFGMPF
+155 
-162 VVLRKPVPFDT
+162 
-173 TTLNFNWQV
+173 
-182 WDTKAFSLYS
+182 
-192 RSTEKIDKKGAD
+192 
-204 MAIAAVCRFLSRMNV
+204 
-219 LNYNVYGG
+219 
-227 YESSPRMADVSYN
+227 MADVSYN

-268 PDVEEAKAFIEQ
+268 PGVEEAKAFIEQ

-355 YQSSVKMALEGVST
+355 YQSSVKMALEAVPT
-369 RVRTKT
+369 RIRTKT

-385 FVNQVLRKIEAVNGR
+385 FVNQVLRKIETANGR

-431 TRGALLIEFVE
+431 TRGALLIEFVKE
-442 E
+442 